1 MPRPLARRVTRG
13 DLCRRAGRLKGSFT
27 RACRVR
33 ANRTKCLLTDTAVL
47 NFGARGRHTMSTG
60 QFRESELRAQIE
72 RLREE
77 LDRAR
82 LAAQGAE
89 ARIRAL
95 LRERD
100 RLARMNQALSQ
111 RQDTQ
116 SRFATSIAHDLN
128 NVLAVITSGLE
139 LLARADQPERRA
151 RLIGRLEEAAWRR
164 GGELTRRLAAFARQ
178 SGETAPIEDRS
189 AEESPLS
196 VLVPRAAGLPEMRE
210 HLSVLIVEDDDEMAS
225 LVADMLER
233 LGHRGVR
240 VSTLAAA
247 VAVLSGGEAVDLI
260 FADVLLAGGGSGL
273 DLAREVG
280 RRQLGLPIVLTSGFG
295 SGMRGRLAAAQL
307 PFLPKPYTLA
317 ALEQVLQQAAR
328 PPLARGMATP
338 S

>member
-1 MPRPLARRVTRG
+1 
-13 DLCRRAGRLKGSFT
+13 
-27 RACRVR
+27 
-33 ANRTKCLLTDTAVL
+33 
-47 NFGARGRHTMSTG
+47 MSSG
-60 QFRESELRAQIE
+60 QFKDSELRAQIE

-77 LDRAR
+77 LDLAR
-82 LAAQGAE
+82 LVARVAE
-89 ARIRAL
+89 ERIRAL

-111 RQDTQ
+111 REGTQ
-116 SRFATSIAHDLN
+116 NRFATSIAHDLN

-139 LLARADQPERRA
+139 LLARTDQPERRA
-151 RLIGRLEEAAWRR
+151 RLITRVDEAAWR
-164 GGELTRRLAAFARQ
+164 GSELTRRLAAFARQ
-178 SGETAPIEDRS
+178 SDETAPAEDRS
-189 AEESPLS
+189 ADEGPVS
-196 VLVPRAAGLPEMRE
+196 VLLPCAAGLPEMRE

-295 SGMRGRLAAAQL
+295 SGMHGRLAAARL

-317 ALEQVLQQAAR
+317 ALEQILQQAAR
-328 PPLARGMATP
+328 PPARGMAMP

>member
-1 MPRPLARRVTRG
+1 
-13 DLCRRAGRLKGSFT
+13 
-27 RACRVR
+27 
-33 ANRTKCLLTDTAVL
+33 
-47 NFGARGRHTMSTG
+47 MSAG
-60 QFRESELRAQIE
+60 QFKENELRAHIE
-72 RLREE
+72 RLTQE
-77 LDRAR
+77 LDRTR
-82 LAAQGAE
+82 VVAE
-89 ARIRAL
+89 ERIRAL
-95 LRERD
+95 LREHDALTRV
-100 RLARMNQALSQ
+100 NQALS
-111 RQDTQ
+111 RREGTQ
-116 SRFATSIAHDLN
+116 SRFASRTAHDLN

-139 LLARADQPERRA
+139 LVARADQPERRA
-151 RLIGRLEEAAWRR
+151 RLLGRIEEAAWR

-178 SGETAPIEDRS
+178 SGETAQVEDRS
-189 AEESPLS
+189 AEESPVS
-196 VLVPRAAGLPEMRE
+196 VLLPRTAGLPEVRE

-233 LGHRGVR
+233 LGHRGLR

-295 SGMRGRLAAAQL
+295 SGMQGRLAAARL

-328 PPLARGMATP
+328 PPARGMAMP
-338 S
+338 L